1 MSLLAA
7 IFTGREVKARELMA
21 LPWTN
26 INAQYANGNTPL
38 ILAVQ
43 GTSKKK
49 TMMEENLPREN
60 SLIEWKKFASGA
72 DLTTLDLIVAG
83 NNDKLVALLLDHPQ
97 VNVNLRGLDGYTALI
112 RASGDRADY
121 VAMLLS
127 NPDID
132 PNLATYFGTTA
143 LTYAIR

>member
-1 MSLLAA
+1 
-7 IFTGREVKARELMA
+7 
-21 LPWTN
+21 
-26 INAQYANGNTPL
+26 
-38 ILAVQ
+38 
-43 GTSKKK
+43 
-49 TMMEENLPREN
+49 
-60 SLIEWKKFASGA
+60 
-72 DLTTLDLIVAG
+72 LTTLDLIVAG